1 MWANNRLAA
10 LLVAVLPTSA
20 FAQDQATLRSFVVP
34 QAVTLET
41 GDSWETGGQLYR
53 LYGVQSCLSGTIAL
67 ARDGKQVDCGSLS
80 LARLGAI
87 LSTGAV
93 SCQPIG
99 KARDNAIFS
108 VCAVNMSGAT
118 IDIGTALISS
128 GYAFSAAFPDGKP
141 VDMNYLVAE
150 LTAKSSGEG
159 LWAYRFPHPVQTLL
173 NSEQTS
179 KQGTNQ

>member
-1 MWANNRLAA
+1 MRANNRFIA

-20 FAQDQATLRSFVVP
+20 FAQDQVTSTEFVVP
-34 QAVTLET
+34 KSVTLQT

-53 LYGVQSCLSGTIAL
+53 LYGVQSCLRGTIAV
-67 ARDGKQVDCGSLS
+67 ARDGKQVDCGSIS

-99 KARDNAIFS
+99 KAHDNAIFS
-108 VCAVNMSGAT
+108 ICAVNMSGAT

-150 LTAKSSGEG
+150 LTAKGAGEG
-159 LWAYRFPHPVQTLL
+159 LWAYQFPHPVQTLL
-173 NSEQTS
+173 NSKQTA
-179 KQGTNQ
+179 KQANQ